1 MTSKIRCAIDG
12 TDHGKVAVDK
22 AADLARLTGAKLE
35 IAMVNA
41 LTGGMRGPPIYAHD
55 DNEVDKV
62 VSEAAKAAK
71 EKGVKNVASTVLK
84 ARDVAVA
91 LVQYADQNGVDHI
104 VTGTGGKGSLT
115 RFMLGSVATDVVNRA
130 HCPVTVAR

>member
-1 MTSKIRCAIDG
+1 M
-12 TDHGKVAVDK
+12 VAVET

-41 LTGGMRGPPIYAHD
+41 LVGGMRGPAIHAHED
-55 DNEVDKV
+55 GEVEKV
-62 VSEAAKAAK
+62 VEDAAGKAR
-71 EKGVKNVASTVLK
+71 EKGVKNVSSTVLK

-91 LVQYADQNGVDHI
+91 IVQYADQNGVDHI

-115 RFMLGSVATDVVNRA
+115 RLVLGSVASDIVNRA